1 MINKE
6 IFTLAFLAKTRID
19 RTLNEEIQVH
29 SKVQQGIHYFQ
40 VITQNISNLPKN
52 IENELQRFIKILV
65 LGASWLR
72 PQVEEQT
79 IHVKIKDYLFPKFT
93 RKSSTS
99 MFTIIGYNN
108 L

>member
-1 MINKE
+1 M
-6 IFTLAFLAKTRID
+6 
-19 RTLNEEIQVH
+19 
-29 SKVQQGIHYFQ
+29 
-40 VITQNISNLPKN
+40 SNLPKN
-52 IENELQRFIKILV
+52 IDYELQRFIKILV

-72 PQVEEQT
+72 PQVKEQT
-79 IHVKIKDYLFPKFT
+79 IHVKVKGSLFPKFT

>member
-1 MINKE
+1 M
-6 IFTLAFLAKTRID
+6 
-19 RTLNEEIQVH
+19 
-29 SKVQQGIHYFQ
+29 
-40 VITQNISNLPKN
+40 SNLPKN
-52 IENELQRFIKILV
+52 IENELQRFIKILI

-79 IHVKIKDYLFPKFT
+79 IHVKVKGYLFPKFT